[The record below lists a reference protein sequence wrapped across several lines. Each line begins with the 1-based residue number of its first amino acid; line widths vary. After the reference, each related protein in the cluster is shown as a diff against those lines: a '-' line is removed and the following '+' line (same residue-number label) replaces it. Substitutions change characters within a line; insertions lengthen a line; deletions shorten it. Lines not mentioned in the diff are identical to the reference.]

1 MAQFILH
8 SGEEMITLDTM
19 AKLSTQQRHMDI
31 IEDMIFQLA
40 DQLKTMRLEHEEIM
54 QQIVR
59 EERE

>member
-1 MAQFILH
+1 
-8 SGEEMITLDTM
+8 MIALDTM
-19 AKLSTQQRHMDI
+19 AKLATQQRHMDI
-31 IEDMIFQLA
+31 LEDMIFQLA